1 MNLMSE
7 NSVKTSSPVDVFG
20 GLEQP
25 PPTAASNHNDNAWA
39 NFSGGSEAATTSV
52 PAQSTNN
59 STMDLLGG
67 LAAPQPSLSGVSGQ
81 TPAASFAAF
90 QDGGSGPQGFADFSS
105 VGSGVDPFSSG
116 KSAVEAAF
124 HSAAGPAQHRTPNA
138 FQPPPLGVQQ
148 QPMPDLFAQ
157 PPATM
162 NVTQAFGGLSMSS
175 NPPPMMPS
183 LNNSQAS
190 HTSAQKGAVSTTDD
204 PFKDLLG

>member
-7 NSVKTSSPVDVFG
+7 NSGKTSSPVDVFG

-81 TPAASFAAF
+81 TSAASFAAF

-183 LNNSQAS
+183 LNN
-190 HTSAQKGAVSTTDD
+190 
-204 PFKDLLG
+204 P